1 MPLDVKVYL
10 HDIDKACE
18 AIQSFIA
25 DKSFDVYKNDLL
37 LRSAV
42 ERQLGIIGEAL
53 NQAAKLAPDLP
64 NKITDF
70 RQIIDFRN
78 LLIHAYH
85 KVSASIV
92 WGMLERDLAILQTE
106 VEKLLAELE

>member
-10 HDIDKACE
+10 YDIDKACE
-18 AIQSFIA
+18 AIQSFVA
-25 DKSFDVYKNDLL
+25 DKSFEDYKNDLL

-53 NQAAKLAPDLP
+53 NQASKLAPDLP
-64 NKITDF
+64 DKITDF

-78 LLIHAYH
+78 LLIHVYH
-85 KVSASIV
+85 KVSALTV
-92 WGMLERDLAILQTE
+92 WGMLEKDLVILQEE
-106 VEKLLAELE
+106 VVRLLAELE